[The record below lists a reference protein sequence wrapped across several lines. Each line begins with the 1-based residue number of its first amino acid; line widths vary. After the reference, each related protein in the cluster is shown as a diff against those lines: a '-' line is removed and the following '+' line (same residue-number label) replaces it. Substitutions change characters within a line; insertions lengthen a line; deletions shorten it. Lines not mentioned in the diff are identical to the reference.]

1 MSFTRRE
8 TLALAVALPIL
19 AAEVADA
26 ETPVSIDPR
35 APVHSHPPLNVVV
48 QKDGVQAKGYR
59 YASPKLRTAP
69 EKAKW
74 IGLGEV
80 SVKAPV
86 VLFRREFQLSEI
98 PREAVASLSA
108 DISYRLWVNGKL
120 ASRGPSDIGM
130 DYNRT
135 PSGKWFFEVS
145 DLTALLKRGANVLA
159 VEVFAQ
165 PLIGWEG
172 SRQPGHLLCELLNGE
187 KVIIATDME
196 WRVRTSD
203 HWSHREGRWSCDLE
217 REPNGWRQS
226 GFKGEGWSSA
236 KEVPNSWLP
245 LVQSEIPAR
254 MEVVYPHLEFKRI
267 SPNVSLTG
275 GKFPI
280 SITGQGEFSVRYDR
294 ILSAFIGLRVRGG
307 KGGTLHIEPNEP
319 DAPGYHRAV
328 DMLLTGAEQTVELP
342 FLDSYSVINLRA
354 TGLQEPLEIMDVISV
369 FASQPVAY
377 RGAFECND
385 PELNR
390 LWNVC
395 RWSTQICLQTHHLDS
410 PHHQEPIS
418 DPGDYM
424 ILSLNNYAA
433 FFQPA
438 LARQDLRKY
447 AWIMGQC
454 KNQVFHTSYALLW
467 LQMLMDYFDHTGDEA
482 LIRELAPAV
491 FSLIDTF
498 TGYLGK
504 NGLVSESPNYM
515 FMDWVEIAGFPGHH
529 PPAVIGQGY
538 LTAFYY
544 RALED
549 ARRVAKLVGE
559 PKREAECVRLRLE
572 VKESFQREL
581 WSEGKSFYRDGKPF
595 QTSVPPGQWLPAD
608 KEIETFT
615 SHVNILAVL
624 YDIAPKET
632 RSAILER
639 AMAIEA
645 FTCQPYFMHF
655 VFEAMAH
662 AGLFQK
668 LALNQM
674 KRWKIVEETQSLRE
688 MWTVGDLSH
697 GWGATPLRQLSRHV
711 LGVSLLEPGGKRIAI
726 SPKPCGLTHA
736 KGVVPLPM
744 GDVKVEWFVVND
756 GMNLKIEI
764 PKGCVA
770 EVSLPGLTKTAK
782 SGVSRYHVFYQ
793 PGFSQTST

>member
-1 MSFTRRE
+1 
-8 TLALAVALPIL
+8 
-19 AAEVADA
+19 
-26 ETPVSIDPR
+26 
-35 APVHSHPPLNVVV
+35 
-48 QKDGVQAKGYR
+48 
-59 YASPKLRTAP
+59 
-69 EKAKW
+69 
-74 IGLGEV
+74 
-80 SVKAPV
+80 
-86 VLFRREFQLSEI
+86 
-98 PREAVASLSA
+98 
-108 DISYRLWVNGKL
+108 
-120 ASRGPSDIGM
+120 M

-135 PSGKWFFEVS
+135 PTGKWFFDVC
-145 DLTALLKRGANVLA
+145 DLTALLKRGVNVLA
-159 VEVFAQ
+159 FEVFAQ

-172 SRQPGHLLCELLNGE
+172 SRQPGHLLCELRDSE
-187 KVIIATDME
+187 KILIATDSE
-196 WRVRTSD
+196 WQVSTSD
-203 HWSHREGRWSCDLE
+203 HWSQHDGRWRCDPE
-217 REPNGWRQS
+217 REPKGWRQT

-236 KEVPNSWLP
+236 KEVQNSWLP

-254 MEVVYPHLEFKRI
+254 MEVAYPHLEFKRI
-267 SPNVSLTG
+267 SPNVSLKG
-275 GKFPI
+275 AKFPVL
-280 SITGQGEFSVRYDR
+280 ITGQGELSVRYDR
-294 ILSAFIGLRVRGG
+294 VIPAFIGLRVRGG
-307 KGGTLHIEPNEP
+307 RGGTLHIEPNEP
-319 DAPGYHRAV
+319 DAPGHNRAV
-328 DMLLTGAEQTVELP
+328 SLLLSGAEQTVEVP
-342 FLDSYSVINLRA
+342 FLDSFSVINLRA
-354 TGLQEPLEIMDVISV
+354 TGLQEPLEILDVKSV

-377 RGAFECND
+377 RGAFECSD
-385 PELNR
+385 PELTR

-395 RWSTQICLQTHHLDS
+395 RWATQICMQTHHLDS

-424 ILSLNNYAA
+424 IISLVNYAA

-467 LQMLMDYFDHTGDEA
+467 LQMLLDYFDHTGDET

-491 FSLIDTF
+491 FSLIETF
-498 TGYLGK
+498 TGYRGK
-504 NGLVSESPNYM
+504 NGLLSESPNYM
-515 FMDWVEIAGFPGHH
+515 FMDWVDIAGFPGHH

-549 ARRVAKLVGE
+549 ARRVAKLLGE
-559 PKREAECVRLRLE
+559 PEREAECVRLRSE
-572 VKESFQREL
+572 VKGAFQREL
-581 WSEGKSFYRDGKPF
+581 WSKDKGLYRDGKPF

-624 YDIAPKET
+624 YDLAPKV
-632 RSAILER
+632 RSAAILKK
-639 AMAIEA
+639 AMASES

-655 VFEAMAH
+655 VFEALAH
-662 AGLFQK
+662 AGLFEK
-668 LALNQM
+668 HALKQM
-674 KRWKIVEETQSLRE
+674 NRWKIVEETQSLRE

-711 LGVSLLEPGGKRIAI
+711 LGVSLLEPGGKRVAI
-726 SPKPCGLTHA
+726 SPRSCGLTQA

-744 GDVKVEWFVVND
+744 GDVKVEWIVANG

-782 SGVSRYHVFYQ
+782 SGVSRYQAVL
-793 PGFSQTST
+793 PAEI